1 MEVRMVASF
10 GFSGLLTKAEAS
22 ELLVI
27 FYESTWVA
35 AYKLYK
41 NSSNCEDLYTF
52 CMYRTFY

>member
-41 NSSNCEDLYTF
+41 N
-52 CMYRTFY
+52 